1 MRHIRYSGGQ
11 PYGMENM
18 NVNERINILERLRN
32 GEITADEAEKLLSE
46 LGSASVI
53 EPNGEDD
60 RLIVAPRGEDA
71 GITYDESLPKFDNF
85 WQWITGFGAAVF
97 LLFGLLVTSITG
109 LFAVLCF
116 GPFVLAGFGIAALGL
131 WSRSSHWIHV
141 RVHEKNGDNV
151 RISLPLPLGFAGW
164 IMRVVQPMVKM
175 RAGDVDL
182 SGLDIASLIAAMGDE
197 LSAENPILVAVDDD
211 DDQVLVYIT

>member
-1 MRHIRYSGGQ
+1 
-11 PYGMENM
+11 M
-18 NVNERINILERLRN
+18 NDRIKVLERLRN
-32 GEITADEAEKLLSE
+32 GEISADEAEKLLSE
-46 LGSASVI
+46 LGSPSII
-53 EPNGEDD
+53 EPDQDDD
-60 RLIVAPRGEDA
+60 RLIIAPRGEDA
-71 GITYDESLPKFDNF
+71 GMTHDETLPKFDNL

-141 RVHEKNGDNV
+141 RVREKDGDNIS
-151 RISLPLPLGFAGW
+151 ISLPLPLGFAGW

-182 SGLDIASLIAAMGDE
+182 SRLDIASLVAAMGEE
-197 LSAENPILVAVDDD
+197 LSAENPIMVAVDDD

>member
-1 MRHIRYSGGQ
+1 
-11 PYGMENM
+11 
-18 NVNERINILERLRN
+18 VNDRIKILERLRN
-32 GEITADEAEKLLSE
+32 GEISADEAERLLSE
-46 LGSASVI
+46 LGSPSII
-53 EPNGEDD
+53 EPDQDDD
-60 RLIVAPRGEDA
+60 RLIITPRGEDA
-71 GITYDESLPKFDNF
+71 GMTYDETLPKFDNL

-109 LFAVLCF
+109 FFAVLCF

-141 RVHEKNGDNV
+141 QVREKNGDNI

-175 RAGDVDL
+175 RAGDVNL
-182 SGLDIASLIAAMGDE
+182 SGLNIASLIAAMGEE
-197 LSAENPILVAVDDD
+197 LSAENPIMVAVDDD

>member
-1 MRHIRYSGGQ
+1 
-11 PYGMENM
+11 M
-18 NVNERINILERLRN
+18 NDRIKILERLRN
-32 GEITADEAEKLLSE
+32 SEISADEAEKLLSE
-46 LGSASVI
+46 LGSPSII
-53 EPNGEDD
+53 EPDQDDD
-60 RLIVAPRGEDA
+60 RLIIAPRGEDA
-71 GITYDESLPKFDNF
+71 GMTYDESLPKFDNL
-85 WQWITGFGAAVF
+85 WQWITGVGAAVF

-109 LFAVLCF
+109 FFAVLCF

-141 RVHEKNGDNV
+141 RVREKDGDNIS
-151 RISLPLPLGFAGW
+151 ISLPLPLGFAGW

-175 RAGDVDL
+175 RTGDVDL
-182 SGLDIASLIAAMGDE
+182 SRLDIASLIEAMGEE